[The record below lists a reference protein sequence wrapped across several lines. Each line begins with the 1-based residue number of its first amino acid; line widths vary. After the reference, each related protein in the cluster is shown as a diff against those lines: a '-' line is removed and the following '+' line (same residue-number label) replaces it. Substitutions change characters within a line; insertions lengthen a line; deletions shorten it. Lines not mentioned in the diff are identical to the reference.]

1 MEKKKKF
8 DISKFATGRVAVFID
23 AANILYSQQTMK
35 WDLDYKKLSKYLRKH
50 LNIVF
55 VGFYHGSLRDSKG
68 QREFFQILEDNEYTL
83 RTKPVKYIKVDG
95 GEILKGNL
103 DIEIAF
109 DILTTLDTFDTCILM
124 SGDSDFEI
132 ILRYLKKK
140 GKKVVVV
147 STKGHVSYEIIR
159 ASHKY
164 IDLKRLKLELSR
176 EKNKQ
181 KNTPEH
187 KSTRG

>member
-1 MEKKKKF
+1 MIQKKAF
-8 DISKFATGRVAVFID
+8 DISKFAQGKVAVFID
-23 AANILYSQQTMK
+23 AANILYSQQTMG
-35 WDLDYKKLSKYLRKH
+35 WDLDYKKLSKYLRKS
-50 LNIVF
+50 LDIVF
-55 VGFYHGSLRDSKG
+55 MGFYHGSLRDSKG

-83 RTKPVKYIKVDG
+83 RTKPVKYIKVQG

-109 DILTTLDTFDTCILM
+109 DILTSLDTFDTCILM

-132 ILRYLKKK
+132 VLKHLKKL
-140 GKKVVVV
+140 GKRVVVV
-147 STKGHVSYEIIR
+147 STKGHVSYEIIK

-164 IDLKRLKLELSR
+164 IDLRKLKLKLAR
-176 EKNKQ
+176 GTKQ
-181 KNTPEH
+181 KNTPGH